1 MLNDEIK
8 EKLDI
13 FNGFTLPGHNN
24 QIQIGKNEHGESI
37 FKPKNYVLWTLIELA
52 AILKDSPDPDL

>member
-13 FNGFTLPGHNN
+13 FNSFTLPGHNN
-24 QIQIGKNEHGESI
+24 QIQIGKNEH
-37 FKPKNYVLWTLIELA
+37 
-52 AILKDSPDPDL
+52 